1 MEAGIPAGPVYDLG
15 QMFNDPQ
22 VVHAGMVET
31 ISHPVIGDLNLL
43 SNPLRLD
50 TVGPKTVRFA
60 PPALGEHS
68 EAVLADWGIAP
79 DRIQRLIDDGSIE
92 NSTARMT

>member
-22 VVHAGMVET
+22 VAHAGMVET
-31 ISHPVIGDLNLL
+31 ISHPVIGDLHLL

-50 TVGPKTVRFA
+50 AVGPKTVRFA

-68 EAVLADWGIAP
+68 EAVLADWGVSP
-79 DRIQRLIDDGSIE
+79 DRIQQLIDDGSIE